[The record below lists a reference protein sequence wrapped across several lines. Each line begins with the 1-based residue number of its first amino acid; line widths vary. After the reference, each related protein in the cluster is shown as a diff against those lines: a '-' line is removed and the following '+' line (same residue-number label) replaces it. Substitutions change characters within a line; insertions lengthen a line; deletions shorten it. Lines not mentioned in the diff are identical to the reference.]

1 MHLLRTFSNQP
12 ESHTIVMRARTTS
25 REVCVQ
31 TLGTT
36 GRFVSDAAC
45 GILYTFS
52 IAIGLGIVPAHTHHL
67 LPMALATVAGL
78 IIAGALCPPSQDTGS
93 DDAKVA
99 ETSRWRSPAVLGK
112 ALKVPGFAFL
122 AGLIYCAIGAATAAE
137 VANFEILTLEGNNV
151 RWQKPSDGQG
161 PVISY
166 SIVSDTAEFVGA
178 RNCRKLTTLDELA
191 AASQLLKAMVRE
203 EIAAAF
209 AMWESVA
216 NLTFRETPDSSKAN
230 ILIGAQM
237 EPEGWAFADVFYDA
251 LSSERLKPI
260 SKALICLNPTKRWK
274 IGFDGDLKT
283 YDLRYTIAHEIG
295 HAIGLDHP
303 SGAGQLMDYHYAE
316 RFRQLQPGDVQGAL
330 QLYGDRQPVT
340 VMAKAA
346 PRPHDVRSSAARRY
360 AKRWGTRAFPA
371 PSQ

>member
-1 MHLLRTFSNQP
+1 
-12 ESHTIVMRARTTS
+12 
-25 REVCVQ
+25 VQ
-31 TLGTT
+31 TLSTI

-45 GILYTFS
+45 AILYTIL
-52 IAIGLGIVPAHTHHL
+52 IAVSLAIVTAAFTHHL
-67 LPMALATVAGL
+67 LPMALATAAGL
-78 IIAGALCPPSQDTGS
+78 IIAGARCPPSG
-93 DDAKVA
+93 DAKVA
-99 ETSRWRSPAVLGK
+99 ETSHWRPSAVLGE
-112 ALKVPGFAFL
+112 ALKVPGFGLL

-137 VANFEILTLEGNNV
+137 AANFEILKLQGNNV
-151 RWQKPSDGQG
+151 RWQNASDGQG

-166 SIVSDTAEFVGA
+166 SVVSDRTDFVGA
-178 RNCRKLTTLDELA
+178 RNCRKLTTLDELTG
-191 AASQLLKAMVRE
+191 ASQLLNAVVRE

-216 NLTFRETPDSSKAN
+216 NLTFREAPHSSKAD
-230 ILIGAQM
+230 ILIGAQV
-237 EPEGWAFADVFYDA
+237 EPEGWAFTEVFYDA

-303 SGAGQLMDYHYAE
+303 SGAAQLMDYRYEE

-346 PRPHDVRSSAARRY
+346 RRPHEVSASAALRY

>member
-1 MHLLRTFSNQP
+1 
-12 ESHTIVMRARTTS
+12 
-25 REVCVQ
+25 VQ
-31 TLGTT
+31 TLITI

-45 GILYTFS
+45 VIFYTFL
-52 IAIGLGIVPAHTHHL
+52 IAIATAAYTHHL

-78 IIAGALCPPSQDTGS
+78 IIAGALCSPSQDSSPG
-93 DDAKVA
+93 DAKIA
-99 ETSRWRSPAVLGK
+99 ETSRWQPSAVVE
-112 ALKVPGFAFL
+112 ALKVPGFGLL
-122 AGLIYCAIGAATAAE
+122 AGLIYCAIGTATAAE
-137 VANFEILTLEGNNV
+137 VANFEILKLEGNNV
-151 RWQKPSDGQG
+151 RWQKASDGQG

-166 SIVSDTAEFVGA
+166 SIVSDTTDFVGA
-178 RNCRKLTTLDELA
+178 RNCRKLTTLDELTG
-191 AASQLLKAMVRE
+191 ASQLLNAVVRE

-216 NLTFRETPDSSKAN
+216 NLTFREAPHSSKAN
-230 ILIGAQM
+230 ILIGAQV

-251 LSSERLKPI
+251 LSSEQLKPI

-274 IGFDGDLKT
+274 IGFDGDLQT

-303 SGAGQLMDYHYAE
+303 SGAGQLMNYRYEE

-340 VMAKAA
+340 VMAKVAR
-346 PRPHDVRSSAARRY
+346 RPHDVHSSAARRY
-360 AKRWGTRAFPA
+360 AKRWGTRGFPE

>member
-1 MHLLRTFSNQP
+1 M
-12 ESHTIVMRARTTS
+12 
-25 REVCVQ
+25 Q
-31 TLGTT
+31 TLSTIE
-36 GRFVSDAAC
+36 RFISDAAC
-45 GILYTFS
+45 AILYTLS
-52 IAIGLGIVPAHTHHL
+52 IAISLGIVTATFTHHL

-78 IIAGALCPPSQDTGS
+78 IIAGALCPPSQDSGPG
-93 DDAKVA
+93 DAKVA
-99 ETSRWRSPAVLGK
+99 RTSRWRPSAVFGE
-112 ALKVPGFAFL
+112 ALRVPGFGLL

-137 VANFEILTLEGNNV
+137 GSNFEILKLEGNNV
-151 RWQKPSDGQG
+151 RWQKASDGQG

-166 SIVSDTAEFVGA
+166 SVVSDITEIVGA

-191 AASQLLKAMVRE
+191 AASQLLNAEVRQ

-216 NLTFRETPDSSKAN
+216 NLTFREAPHSSKAN

-274 IGFDGDLKT
+274 IGFDGNLKT

-303 SGAGQLMDYHYAE
+303 SGAAQLMDYRYEE

-340 VMAKAA
+340 VMAKATR
-346 PRPHDVRSSAARRY
+346 RPHEVSASAVLRY